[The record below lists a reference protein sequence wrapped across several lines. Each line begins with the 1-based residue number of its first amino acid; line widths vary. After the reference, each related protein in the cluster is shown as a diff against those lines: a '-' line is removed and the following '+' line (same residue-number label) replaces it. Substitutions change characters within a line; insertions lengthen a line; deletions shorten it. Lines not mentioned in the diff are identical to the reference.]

1 MRSAGGKWKV
11 RQKQE
16 WEGKLKIWHFQE
28 RGQKLNEGAHLQMAN
43 YSNITYDGHDEAFI
57 DEEKLVLP
65 ELTAD
70 MQSIIDAMLN
80 SRPSNEVIVD
90 AYGLSINCMI

>member
-1 MRSAGGKWKV
+1 M

-16 WEGKLKIWHFQE
+16 GEGRLKILHFQE
-28 RGQKLNEGAHLQMAN
+28 RGQKLKEGAHLQMTD

-57 DEEKLVLP
+57 DEEKFVLP

-70 MQSIIDAMLN
+70 MQILM
-80 SRPSNEVIVD
+80 P
-90 AYGLSINCMI
+90 C